1 MAFVKED
8 VIALEK
14 VFTLARLQLTNSR
27 PDDKQGLYNFL
38 MLENRFITEIQSQLP
53 QEEVAELEAV
63 KDEAKEENTEEAK

>member
-8 VIALEK
+8 VVALEK
-14 VFTLARLQLTNSR
+14 VFTLARLQLTNTR

-53 QEEVAELEAV
+53 EEEVTELEAV
-63 KDEAKEENTEEAK
+63 KEENTEEAK